1 VAVLTDFCNECG
13 NCATFCPTAG
23 RPYRDKPRLYLDR
36 DDFAAQSDNAFLL
49 LGNGAIEA
57 RVAGE
62 THRVEAGETVICTTP
77 RATVRLD
84 PATWEV
90 LEASVPGGSADGDLS
105 LQACAAA
112 YALLVSLGTA
122 ARFLPSASRGP
133 AGASVGHPGYE
144 E

>member
-1 VAVLTDFCNECG
+1 
-13 NCATFCPTAG
+13 
-23 RPYRDKPRLYLDR
+23 
-36 DDFAAQSDNAFLL
+36 
-49 LGNGAIEA
+49 
-57 RVAGE
+57 
-62 THRVEAGETVICTTP
+62 
-77 RATVRLD
+77 VRLD

-122 ARFLPSASRGP
+122 ARFLPSASAG
-133 AGASVGHPGYE
+133 AVGASVGHPGYE